1 MGAGG
6 AGLPVLGAL
15 GLLLLLLLRAAW
27 TLGRAA
33 LTHLLAARGRGAE
46 LASFGAWAVVTGA
59 TSGIGRAYAHELAK
73 RGLNVVLISRSL
85 QKLKQ
90 VAAEIEEQHGRSTR
104 VIEADFTQGSE
115 IYESIQTALQ
125 GLEIGILVNNVG
137 LFYAM
142 GPVNFLDIPNI
153 EKTLSDIVNC
163 NTLSVA
169 KVSEIELA
177 SLGSFG
183 GFLLK
188 KGIII
193 NLSSEAGRRPQP
205 LVTVYSATKRFVDFF
220 SRGLEA
226 EYRSQGILVQSVLP
240 FFVSTNM
247 TNNIKP
253 NRFVK
258 TAENFAREAL
268 NTVGISSRT
277 SGCLSHSVQSFIYDL
292 LCLEWL
298 CLSSLGVKYTQA
310 VWRKLEAQMTTLKHE
325 QARTHMPK

>member
-1 MGAGG
+1 MGAGAGG

-15 GLLLLLLLRAAW
+15 VALGLQLLRAAW
-27 TLGRAA
+27 TLGRAVR
-33 LTHLLAARGRGAE
+33 THLLAACGRGAE
-46 LASFGAWAVVTGA
+46 LASFGAWALVTGA
-59 TSGIGRAYAHELAK
+59 TSGIGRAYAQELAK

-90 VAAEIEEQHGRSTR
+90 VAAEIEEQHGRRTR

-115 IYESIQTALQ
+115 IYESIQTTLQ

-137 LFYAM
+137 MFYAM
-142 GPVNFLDIPNI
+142 GPVNFLDVPNI

-163 NTLSVA
+163 NMLSVA
-169 KVSEIELA
+169 KMTRIVLPQMVTR
-177 SLGSFG
+177 
-183 GFLLK
+183 K
-188 KGIII
+188 KGVII
-193 NLSSEAGRRPQP
+193 NLSSVAGRHPHP

-226 EYRSQGILVQSVLP
+226 EYHSQGILVQSVLP
-240 FFVSTNM
+240 FIVSTNM
-247 TNNIKP
+247 TNNITP

-277 SGCLSHSVQSFIYDL
+277 SGCLSHSVQ
-292 LCLEWL
+292 
-298 CLSSLGVKYTQA
+298 GPGGT
-310 VWRKLEAQMTTLKHE
+310 
-325 QARTHMPK
+325 